1 MAAARIEC
9 RIAPA
14 DIPEVLGQGEGA
26 EEYVSRLARE
36 KAGAVRAGEDELV
49 LAADTTVVVDG
60 LVLEKPRDDGDA
72 ARMLRLLSGRT
83 HVVLTGICW
92 RDGARTSGAV
102 ERTLV
107 RVAPL
112 SEEDIRRYIES
123 GEPFGKAGAYGIQ
136 GMFSR
141 WVEGVEG
148 CYFNV
153 VGLPVGRVWREL
165 EKLAASLTASPV

>member
-1 MAAARIEC
+1 M
-9 RIAPA
+9 
-14 DIPEVLGQGEGA
+14 
-26 EEYVSRLARE
+26 
-36 KAGAVRAGEDELV
+36 
-49 LAADTTVVVDG
+49 
-60 LVLEKPRDDGDA
+60 
-72 ARMLRLLSGRT
+72 
-83 HVVLTGICW
+83 LTGICW